1 MFDQLQKKI
10 KFPHLQCDVNVLL
23 LLAADGVAADLAIL
37 ATRQQFGDDQLRSLT
52 FPFRTI
58 TKNNQHKKICLTRT
72 TWTELSPII

>member
-1 MFDQLQKKI
+1 MTNFKKQI

-37 ATRQQFGDDQLRSLT
+37 ATRKQFGDDQLRSLT

-58 TKNNQHKKICLTRT
+58 TKNNQH
-72 TWTELSPII
+72 